1 MATGEDALRVL
12 QQIDAKLG
20 ILVGLLSMQQ
30 TNPVP
35 RAPVNPFNP
44 PQGNGPSYPPA
55 GQGAV
60 PRTAS
65 DADLDSQYGD
75 PEVRSK
81 SPRDWSGPSMQG
93 RRFSEC
99 PPEYLDL
106 VANRL
111 DYFAGQ
117 NDGEPGPE
125 AAKKARWNRLDASRA
140 RGWAAR
146 IRQGYKPAG
155 REPGSDDG
163 PSDPSP
169 FTDPNLGF

>member
-1 MATGEDALRVL
+1 
-12 QQIDAKLG
+12 
-20 ILVGLLSMQQ
+20 
-30 TNPVP
+30 
-35 RAPVNPFNP
+35 
-44 PQGNGPSYPPA
+44 
-55 GQGAV
+55 
-60 PRTAS
+60 
-65 DADLDSQYGD
+65 
-75 PEVRSK
+75 
-81 SPRDWSGPSMQG
+81 MQG

-146 IRQGYKPAG
+146 IRAGYKPVPRQTAAPMEAG
-155 REPGSDDG
+155 DPGPFASDD
-163 PSDPSP
+163 SIP
-169 FTDPNLGF
+169 F

>member
-44 PQGNGPSYPPA
+44 PPQGSGPSHTPR
-55 GQGAV
+55 GQGTV
-60 PRTAS
+60 PRVAS
-65 DADLDSQYGD
+65 DADLNSQYGD
-75 PEVRSK
+75 PEVRAK
-81 SPRDWSGPSMQG
+81 SPRDWTGASQQG
-93 RRFSEC
+93 KHFSEC

-106 VANRL
+106 VAERL
-111 DYFAGQ
+111 EYFAGQ
-117 NDGEPGPE
+117 NEMEEGDQE

-146 IRQGYKPAG
+146 IRAGYKPQAPP
-155 REPGSDDG
+155 EPPPFADD
-163 PSDPSP
+163 SIP
-169 FTDPNLGF
+169 F